1 MKELTKKL
9 KLILTL
15 LLAISF
21 FGCDDDDDNLPQVV
35 AGFTFTQNMETGT
48 VTFINISEEATAFEW
63 DFGNGATS
71 TEVNPIFTFGNG
83 TFTVTLEASNVAGAS
98 ATFEDEIIVQVADP
112 DPGFDAGLLTN
123 GDFEN
128 GTEPWIGGGLNIV
141 TEEDN
146 SFNSVN
152 VEVAGNPFDVN
163 LSQVVE
169 LTQGTNYILTF
180 DASASVTRSILA
192 GIGLNEAPFTNSAPV
207 VDLTTETQTFTLQ
220 LSAADFGG
228 ANSRVLFDMGA
239 DVGTVVID
247 NVSLVEGGDGSDTNG
262 GGGGFDSGLLTNGDF
277 ENGGD
282 PWIGNALNVQ
292 TEGGNSFNFADVQT
306 AGDAFAVNLSQVVEI
321 TQGTNY
327 ILTFDASS
335 DQARTMLAGIG
346 LNVEPFTNTAPE
358 VNLTTETQTFTLQ
371 LAANDFGGA
380 DSRVLFDMGADVGT
394 VVIDNVSLVEGGDGS
409 DTNGGGTGGTF
420 DDGLL
425 TNGDFEN
432 GTDSWI
438 GNALN
443 VQTEGGNSFNFAD
456 VQTAGDAF
464 AVNLSQVVEITQGT
478 NYILTFDASSD
489 QARTMLAGIGLNV
502 EPFTNTAPEVNLTTE
517 TQTFTLQLA
526 ANDFGGADSR
536 VLFDMGADVG
546 TVVIDNVSLVEGG
559 DGSDTNGGGG
569 GFDSGLLTN
578 GDFENGGDPWI
589 GNALNVQTEGG
600 NSFNFA
606 DVQTAG
612 DAFAVNLSQVVE
624 ITQGTNYILTFDASS
639 DQARTMLAGIGL
651 NMEPFTNTAPEVNLT
666 TETQTFTLQLAAND
680 FGGADSRVL
689 FDMGADVGTVVID
702 NVSLIE
708 DTSGGSGSGV
718 TALSSLPADFENGE
732 EFSAVFEPASVNGS
746 ITANVV
752 AGGIN
757 TSPNIYTFNKPE
769 GTEFFGGMENVFAT
783 PLDLTTA
790 RTFRVQIYSTKP
802 NVVVR
807 FELQTRP
814 DGPNFSIDQTVVNAN
829 EWVELTFDFGPV
841 TNGDAGF
848 NPNIYNAIVIIPDF
862 DPANDPTTTSETYYI
877 DNIILE

>member
-71 TEVNPIFTFGNG
+71 TEVNPIFTFSNG

-180 DASASVTRSILA
+180 DASASVARSILA
-192 GIGLNEAPFTNSAPV
+192 GIGLNEAPFTNTAPEV
-207 VDLTTETQTFTLQ
+207 NLTTETQTFTLQ

-239 DVGTVVID
+239 EIGMVVID

-292 TEGGNSFNFADVQT
+292 TDGGNSFNFADVQT
-306 AGDAFAVNLSQVVEI
+306 AGQPFAVNLSQVVEI

-371 LAANDFGGA
+371 LAANG
-380 DSRVLFDMGADVGT
+380 
-394 VVIDNVSLVEGGDGS
+394 
-409 DTNGGGTGGTF
+409 
-420 DDGLL
+420 
-425 TNGDFEN
+425 
-432 GTDSWI
+432 
-438 GNALN
+438 
-443 VQTEGGNSFNFAD
+443 
-456 VQTAGDAF
+456 
-464 AVNLSQVVEITQGT
+464 
-478 NYILTFDASSD
+478 
-489 QARTMLAGIGLNV
+489 
-502 EPFTNTAPEVNLTTE
+502 
-517 TQTFTLQLA
+517 
-526 ANDFGGADSR
+526 FGGADSR

-589 GNALNVQTEGG
+589 GNALNVQTDGG

-612 DAFAVNLSQVVE
+612 QPFAVNLSQVVE

-651 NMEPFTNTAPEVNLT
+651 NVEPFTNTAPEVNLT